1 MNSRQG
7 PPPGT
12 SPGETLAFILLGG
25 ALGLGVVL
33 WTVGQVA
40 GRLFGGA
47 WPKVSS
53 GEMGGVLREF
63 PKHFSD
69 PERAWPK
76 SARALLPGPVGFYA
90 VALLL
95 IVVLLVV
102 ATVAVKLW
110 RGAST
115 APRGSEHA
123 ARWAGRRDLR
133 QLIVQRATAGR
144 VTLGRLGRNLV
155 AAEPRHSVLVVGPT
169 QTGKTTGLAIPAILE
184 WEGPVLATSVKT
196 DLLRDT
202 LAARQA
208 NGGSTWVY
216 DPTQSTGFQSAS
228 WTPLAGAGPWAGAQR
243 IATWL
248 VESGR
253 PAASGIASP
262 DFWYAT
268 AQKLLAPLLLAAALG
283 EGLTMDDVVRWVDT
297 QEEDEVRW
305 ILDDAEEQAALR
317 AFEATMHRES
327 KSRSGAYTTAETVL
341 GAYADPGVLATA
353 TQSDLTAD
361 RLLDGGHHTAYLC
374 APSHEQ
380 QRLQPLFAT
389 LVLELVTAVYERAS
403 RTGRPLDPPL
413 LVVLDE
419 CANIAPIRQLAT
431 IAATG
436 AGQGIQLVTVF
447 QDMAQIDA
455 VFGRDIAPTIVSN
468 HRAKL
473 LMAGIADPATL
484 DYASKLVGEQADP
497 HIAQT
502 RGFQGELSSTESIQ
516 YRSLLPSHAVRQ
528 MTAGEALL
536 IYGTL
541 RPARL
546 SLRPWFQDRSLRSKV
561 PLNGGVSREGLPWR
575 SRSRG
580 CE

>member
-1 MNSRQG
+1 MSSRAA
-7 PPPGT
+7 PHSPGM
-12 SPGETLAFILLGG
+12 SPGETLLMWLLGG
-25 ALGLGVVL
+25 ALAVAAGLWVI
-33 WTVGQVA
+33 GQVA

-47 WPKVSS
+47 WPDVHF
-53 GEMGGVLREF
+53 GDMADVLFAF
-63 PKHFSD
+63 PKHLSD
-69 PERAWPK
+69 PELAWPK
-76 SARALLPGPVGFYA
+76 PARALLPGPVGFYA
-90 VALLL
+90 IGLLL
-95 IVVLLVV
+95 MMVLGTLAVF
-102 ATVAVKLW
+102 AVKLW
-110 RGAST
+110 RST
-115 APRGSEHA
+115 GPSPRESEHA
-123 ARWAGRRDLR
+123 ARWATRKDLAR
-133 QLIVQRATAGR
+133 LIVRRATTGR
-144 VTLGRLGRNLV
+144 VTLGRLGGDLV

-202 LAARQA
+202 LAARHER
-208 NGGSTWVY
+208 GGWTWVY
-216 DPTQSTGFQSAS
+216 DPTQSTGTQSAC
-228 WTPLAGAGPWAGAQR
+228 WTPLGGASTWAGAQR
-243 IATWL
+243 IADWL
-248 VESGR
+248 VESAR
-253 PAASGIASP
+253 PSTTGIANP
-262 DFWYAT
+262 EFWYAT
-268 AQKLLAPLLLAAALG
+268 ARKLLAPLLLAAALG
-283 EGLTMDDVVRWVDT
+283 ENLTIEDVVRWVDT
-297 QEEDEVRW
+297 QDEDEVRW
-305 ILDDAEEQAALR
+305 ILDDAGEQAALR
-317 AFEATMHRES
+317 AFEATMNREA

-341 GAYADPGVLATA
+341 AAYADPGVLASA
-353 TQSDLTAD
+353 AHSDLTPD

-389 LVLELVTAVYERAS
+389 LVLELVTAVYERAA

-455 VFGRDIAPTIVSN
+455 VFGRDIAQTIVSN

-484 DYASKLVGEQADP
+484 DYASRLVGEQANP

-528 MTAGEALL
+528 MAPGEALL

-541 RPARL
+541 PAAKL
-546 SLRPWFQDRSLRSKV
+546 SLRPWFREKTL
-561 PLNGGVSREGLPWR
+561 SRFVDAA
-575 SRSRG
+575 
-580 CE
+580 

>member
-1 MNSRQG
+1 MSSHATPNAA
-7 PPPGT
+7 GT
-12 SPGETLAFILLGG
+12 QPIEVLGMWLLGG
-25 ALGLGVVL
+25 ALTVGAGL
-33 WTVGQVA
+33 WAIGQVA
-40 GRLFGGA
+40 GRVCGGA
-47 WPKVSS
+47 WPDVSF
-53 GEMGGVLREF
+53 GEMGRVLVAF
-63 PKHFSD
+63 PKHLSD
-69 PERAWPK
+69 PGLAWPE
-76 SARALLPGPVGFYA
+76 SARGLLPGPVGFYA
-90 VALLL
+90 IAAVLMTALGAAAALVAR
-95 IVVLLVV
+95 V
-102 ATVAVKLW
+102 W
-110 RGAST
+110 RSAGPS
-115 APRGSEHA
+115 PRTGGHA
-123 ARWAGRRDLR
+123 ARWATRRDLAR
-133 QLIVQRATAGR
+133 LTVRHATAGR
-144 VTLGRLGRNLV
+144 VTLGRLNGHLV
-155 AAEPRHSVLVVGPT
+155 AAEARHSVLVIGPT

-208 NGGSTWVY
+208 RGASTWVY
-216 DPTQSTGFQSAS
+216 DPTQSTGLASAS
-228 WTPLAGAGPWAGAQR
+228 WTPLSGATTWTGAQR
-243 IATWL
+243 IANWL

-253 PAASGIASP
+253 PSAAGIANP

-268 AQKLLAPLLLAAALG
+268 ARKLLAPLLLAAAAG
-283 EGLTMDDVVRWVDT
+283 EGLTIEDVVEWVDT
-297 QEEDEVRW
+297 QEDDEVRW
-305 ILDDAEEQAALR
+305 ILEGAGEDAALR
-317 AFEATMHRES
+317 AFEATMNRES

-341 GAYADPGVLATA
+341 AAYADPGVLATA
-353 TQSDLTAD
+353 TRSDLTPD

-484 DYASKLVGEQADP
+484 DYASRLVGEHADQ

-502 RGFQGELSSTESIQ
+502 HGFHGERSSTESIQ
-516 YRSLLPSHAVRQ
+516 YRSLLPPHAVRQ
-528 MTAGEALL
+528 MAPGEALL

-541 RPARL
+541 PAAKL
-546 SLRPWFQDRSLRSKV
+546 ALRPWFRERELRVLARRPS
-561 PLNGGVSREGLPWR
+561 
-575 SRSRG
+575 
-580 CE
+580 

>member
-1 MNSRQG
+1 MSSQTA
-7 PPPGT
+7 PHSPGM
-12 SPGETLAFILLGG
+12 SPGETLLMWLLGG
-25 ALGLGVVL
+25 ALAVAAGL
-33 WTVGQVA
+33 WAIGQVA

-47 WPKVSS
+47 WPDVHF
-53 GEMGGVLREF
+53 GDMADVLFAF
-63 PKHFSD
+63 PKHLSD
-69 PERAWPK
+69 PQLAWPEP
-76 SARALLPGPVGFYA
+76 ARALLPGPVGFYA
-90 VALLL
+90 IGLLL
-95 IVVLLVV
+95 LMVVGTV
-102 ATVAVKLW
+102 AVFAVKLW
-110 RGAST
+110 RSAGPS
-115 APRGSEHA
+115 PRGSEHA
-123 ARWAGRRDLR
+123 ARWATRKDLAR
-133 QLIVQRATAGR
+133 LIVRRATAGR
-144 VTLGRLGRNLV
+144 VTLGRLDGDLV

-202 LAARQA
+202 LAARHER
-208 NGGSTWVY
+208 GGWTWVY
-216 DPTQSTGFQSAS
+216 DPTQSTGTQSAC
-228 WTPLAGAGPWAGAQR
+228 WTPLGGASTWAGAQR
-243 IATWL
+243 IADWL
-248 VESGR
+248 VESAR
-253 PAASGIASP
+253 PSATGIANP
-262 DFWYAT
+262 EFWYAT
-268 AQKLLAPLLLAAALG
+268 ARKLLAPLLFAAALG
-283 EGLTMDDVVRWVDT
+283 ENLTIEDVVRWVDT

-305 ILDDAEEQAALR
+305 ILDDAGEQATLR
-317 AFEATMHRES
+317 AFEATMNRES

-341 GAYADPGVLATA
+341 AAYADPGVLASA
-353 TQSDLTAD
+353 AHSDLTPD

-389 LVLELVTAVYERAS
+389 LVLELVTAVYERAA

-447 QDMAQIDA
+447 QDMAQIDS
-455 VFGRDIAPTIVSN
+455 VFGRDVAATIVSN

-484 DYASKLVGEQADP
+484 DYASRLAGEQANP

-502 RGFQGELSSTESIQ
+502 RGFQGDLSSTESIQ

-528 MTAGEALL
+528 MEPGEALL

-541 RPARL
+541 PAARL
-546 SLRPWFQDRSLRSKV
+546 SLRPWFRDKQL
-561 PLNGGVSREGLPWR
+561 SRMVDYP
-575 SRSRG
+575 
-580 CE
+580 